1 MSFDFLKNFDI
12 SYLFQLFEENNENL
26 FIVGGAVRNSLIGDR
41 LTDIDFCTTSV
52 PYKTIQILKSKNI
65 IYETIGK
72 KFGTITAILNNKKFE
87 ITTLREDLYTNSRFP
102 KVRFVKDIKIDSLRR
117 DFTMNA
123 LYLNK
128 DGEIYDFVGGIDDI
142 NNKVVKFIG
151 DIEISIANDPLRI
164 LRYFRFCSEYFYE
177 NIDNGTFDICM
188 KNFSKTFTLSKR
200 KFKTEFD
207 KILIS
212 KGKNI
217 ILDKWK
223 KFDILDSIN
232 NFMETDL

>member
-1 MSFDFLKNFDI
+1 
-12 SYLFQLFEENNENL
+12 
-26 FIVGGAVRNSLIGDR
+26 
-41 LTDIDFCTTSV
+41 
-52 PYKTIQILKSKNI
+52 
-65 IYETIGK
+65 
-72 KFGTITAILNNKKFE
+72 
-87 ITTLREDLYTNSRFP
+87 
-102 KVRFVKDIKIDSLRR
+102 
-117 DFTMNA
+117 MNA

-164 LRYFRFCSEYFYE
+164 LRYFRFCTEYFYE
-177 NIDNGTFDICM
+177 NIDNETFDICM
-188 KNFSKTFTLSKR
+188 KYFSKTFTLSKR

-223 KFDILDSIN
+223 KFDILDSVN